1 MFPDAFIHLQLP
13 TLPIYTVEI
22 LKILYHHKGISMPAS
37 YVSIFLLKQP
47 HHSATV
53 VLKTFS
59 VWVPEFCYVFT
70 EHINISIA
78 KIINMMTNA

>member
-1 MFPDAFIHLQLP
+1 M
-13 TLPIYTVEI
+13 VEI
-22 LKILYHHKGISMPAS
+22 LKNLYHHKDISMTAS

-47 HHSATV
+47 HQSATRV
-53 VLKTFS
+53 FKIFS